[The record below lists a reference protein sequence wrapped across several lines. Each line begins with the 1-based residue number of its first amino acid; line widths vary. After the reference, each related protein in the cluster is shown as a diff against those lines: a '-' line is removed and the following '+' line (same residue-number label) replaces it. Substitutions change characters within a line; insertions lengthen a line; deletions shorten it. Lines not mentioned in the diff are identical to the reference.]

1 MKNLT
6 RILALCALLY
16 PAAGL
21 RADTT
26 VTVDAAKTWLGYM
39 NVFNLPVGENP
50 PAYVYGSSWGTAD
63 LCASFSGNT
72 LTLSP
77 NTIGDPNEFWYQNT
91 SGTATP
97 PNVGG
102 PGQQGNKIMQASMY
116 VESNGGALGGQT
128 VTFQGNVSALTFTS
142 AHSTVAFIRD
152 FAPDYSSVN
161 EVTVPLDATG
171 AFSISL
177 ATINDNARHVQ
188 YGFQTTGV
196 NVWVTDVAPFG
207 SIVIDAN
214 AIVPGDPNVT
224 VDPAKNWL
232 GYMNVFNLPDPDDDG
247 AFLPGVLNVLD
258 PPALKAVFAGSTLT
272 LSPYVNPVAE
282 LTDTFWYLNEDPIR
296 GNKQMEA
303 NMYVQVPNGTLT
315 GQLVNFSGVVQTNT
329 LTSKHKSYAFIKEWD
344 PDFNPAT
351 VSVSQVEL
359 VPGPFSINL
368 QISNNLNKVVQYGFQ
383 TVGPNVV
390 PGQEASFGSVV
401 ITSTG
406 VTSAY
411 QTWINSFDF
420 SGFTNPDLTQTGD
433 PEGDGKT
440 NIEEFALNDNP
451 TSGVSS
457 GKVRSR
463 VETVGADQAL
473 VLTLP
478 VRGAPVFAGSPSKT
492 ATADQVVYT
501 IEGSN
506 NLGAFDQGVTEVTPA
521 SVDGLPATDSGWS
534 YRSFRLDGAIGGGT
548 PRGPQG
554 FLRAGIAPAP

>member
-6 RILALCALLY
+6 RILALCALLN
-16 PAAGL
+16 PAGL
-21 RADTT
+21 RADVT
-26 VTVDAAKTWLGYM
+26 VTVDPSKTWLGFM
-39 NVFNLPVGENP
+39 NVFNLPDDPFEPN
-50 PAYVYGSSWGTAD
+50 AYKFSSPWGTSD
-63 LCASFSGNT
+63 LRAVFSGNI

-77 NTIGDPNEFWYQNT
+77 NTIAPPNGLGDDFWYRPDG
-91 SGTATP
+91 S
-97 PNVGG
+97 
-102 PGQQGNKIMQASMY
+102 GNKKMEANMY
-116 VESNGGALGGQT
+116 VELNGGLGGQT
-128 VTFQGNVSALTFTS
+128 ITFTG
-142 AHSTVAFIRD
+142 TVAANSLTADHTVIAFIKD
-152 FAPDYSSVN
+152 FAPDYSTSN
-161 EVTVPLDATG
+161 QSTVVLTPG
-171 AFSISL
+171 VFNISL
-177 ATINDNARHVQ
+177 ATINDPARHVQ
-188 YGFQTTGV
+188 YGFQMVGE
-196 NVWVTDVAPFG
+196 NVWAANVAPFG
-207 SIVIDAN
+207 SVTVN
-214 AIVPGDPNVT
+214 ATTVPPGNPNVV
-224 VDPAKNWL
+224 VDPAKDWL

-247 AFLPGVLNVLD
+247 AFLPGVLGVLE
-258 PPALKAVFAGSTLT
+258 PPALKAVFSGSTLT

-282 LTDTFWYLNEDPIR
+282 LTDSFWYLNEDPIR

-315 GQLVNFSGVVQTNT
+315 GQIVNFSGVVQANT

-344 PDFNPAT
+344 TNFNPAT

-368 QISNNLNKVVQYGFQ
+368 QISNNANKVVQYGFQ

-401 ITSTG
+401 ITSTA

-411 QTWINSFDF
+411 QTWIDSFDF

-433 PEGDGKT
+433 PEKDGKT

-451 TSGVSS
+451 ASGVPS
-457 GKVRSR
+457 GKFRSR

-478 VRGAPVFAGSPSKT
+478 VRGAPVFGGSPFKT
-492 ATADQVVYT
+492 ATADGVVYT

-521 SVDGLPATDSGWS
+521 SVDGLPATDSGWT

-548 PRGPQG
+548 PRGPRG
-554 FLRAGIAPAP
+554 FLRTGIAPAP